1 MNHSLHITTQRLE
14 LLPCSLEVAQA
25 VITRSKSQVERLLRV
40 TVPDDWY
47 ASEVLDIFPM
57 YAQMLIDDSSELGWG
72 VWLMINIADSTLIG
86 DLGFGGKPD
95 QTGTVEMG
103 YEVIS
108 AYRQQGFTFE
118 AVEALVDFAFTQ
130 RELKR
135 IIAHSPDDHAASIR
149 ILEKLGMQ
157 QIGRDENLLKWELKL
172 ESRQL

>member
-14 LLPCSLEVAQA
+14 LLPCSWEVAQA
-25 VITRSKSQVERLLRV
+25 VITINKSQLERLLGV
-40 TVPDDWY
+40 KVPDDWY
-47 ASEVLDIFPM
+47 ASEVLEIFPM
-57 YAQMLIDDSSELGWG
+57 YAQMLKDDPSQLGWG
-72 VWLMINIADSTLIG
+72 VWLMIHIADCTLIG

-118 AVEALVDFAFTQ
+118 GVEALVDFAFTQ
-130 RELKR
+130 PELKR

-157 QIGRDENLLKWELKL
+157 RIGRDENLLKWQLKL
-172 ESRQL
+172 ESR